1 MTTADLSPLYNNLL
15 CVGRGLPCQPFLLL
29 PSRGWS
35 DSSTSNS
42 APGTRSQG
50 EPSSPH
56 RNTAANSE
64 HPTCTMSLTKPYGPV
79 PGASSWSWPKSNAP
93 GFCSWALYSCLSWH
107 RHGWDQVVVAF
118 STWEVQAEQK
128 GWLWGPQ
135 RNSVLEIMYQTA
147 GGSFGRLI
155 YVWEELCLDQMTQ
168 GKGSVAAGTGPEYRS
183 CTQVWGSPYLLL
195 VTEAMNLPFKRSEAE
210 DGASSEM
217 RKNLFDSHSFPKS
230 GSSRGETW
238 HLQGCLGR

>member
-50 EPSSPH
+50 EPSPPH
-56 RNTAANSE
+56 GNTAANSE
-64 HPTCTMSLTKPYGPV
+64 RPTCTMCLTKPYGPV

-107 RHGWDQVVVAF
+107 RHGWDQVVAF

-128 GWLWGPQ
+128 GWLWGARGTLSLKLCTKLLAVLVGGLSMFEKNCAWIRWIRGRDQWQQGLVQSIGLAPRYEEAPICCWWQKQ
-135 RNSVLEIMYQTA
+135 RICLLNRVKQKMEQAQGWGRTCLTHTA
-147 GGSFGRLI
+147 
-155 YVWEELCLDQMTQ
+155 
-168 GKGSVAAGTGPEYRS
+168 
-183 CTQVWGSPYLLL
+183 SPRA
-195 VTEAMNLPFKRSEAE
+195 VHPGDKH
-210 DGASSEM
+210 DIC
-217 RKNLFDSHSFPKS
+217 KVV
-230 GSSRGETW
+230 
-238 HLQGCLGR
+238 